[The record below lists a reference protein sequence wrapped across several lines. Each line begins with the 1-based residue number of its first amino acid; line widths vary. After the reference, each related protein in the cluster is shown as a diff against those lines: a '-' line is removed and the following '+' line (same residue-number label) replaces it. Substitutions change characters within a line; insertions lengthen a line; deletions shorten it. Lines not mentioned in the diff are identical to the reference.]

1 MDDFVTKAHCLQTR
15 ERDILQLRE
24 NTQRL
29 DDLTRRVG
37 ETEKTHKVIQEM
49 GRNIATMVVHLENFQ
64 KELKNQ
70 GERLSSLEE
79 VPKMRWN
86 AVIQAIIS
94 VVIGSVLTLGIQNI
108 LVR

>member
-1 MDDFVTKAHCLQTR
+1 MDDFVTKAHCLQLR
-15 ERDILQLRE
+15 EKDILKLQE

-29 DDLTRRVG
+29 NDHDRRLDAV
-37 ETEKTHKVIQEM
+37 
-49 GRNIATMVVHLENFQ
+49 ENMTG
-64 KELKNQ
+64 ELKEMNKTLTAMLEKMDHHKEKLDEQ
-70 GERLSSLEE
+70 SERLSALEQ

-86 AVIQAIIS
+86 AVVQAIIS

>member
-1 MDDFVTKAHCLQTR
+1 M
-15 ERDILQLRE
+15 
-24 NTQRL
+24 
-29 DDLTRRVG
+29 G

-70 GERLSSLEE
+70 GERLSSLEQ